1 MIAAAVIS
9 VMLVALPPAGG
20 ADRIPLQIIQG
31 EAGNCPI
38 EAKFAIAHL
47 WHENPVMYGW
57 DEALDESTRRV
68 WLTYQQ
74 KTNINPE
81 GRFIFSSDDLGDD
94 RVLDIIR
101 GLNRPPRA
109 VFLCDD
115 GALFLY

>member
-1 MIAAAVIS
+1 MIAAAIVS

-20 ADRIPLQIIQG
+20 AGRIPLQVIQG

-38 EAKFAIAHL
+38 EARYAVAHL
-47 WHENPVMYGW
+47 WHKNPTMYGW
-57 DEALDESTRRV
+57 DNEVDRHTKRV
-68 WLTYQQ
+68 WLTYLS
-74 KTNINPE
+74 TENPRPE
-81 GRFIFSSDDLGDD
+81 GRFLFSSGDLEDG